1 MRPEKIFCGDY
12 SRGSADVRRH
22 TVLACLA
29 SICSAIAFAANAAA
43 QSPQPP
49 PQLDSEPAETS
60 TTIEGNA
67 PTGPQRPLAI
77 VSWHLEDAS
86 KAGAVDIRPE
96 PQRVWRHTF
105 GAERKSPSRA
115 NFDIARLD
123 ADVVL
128 LQGLRMLAHARLLFP
143 ASRWRIV
150 ASRQIIQP
158 MLPGPNSGARW
169 GSAPRPPTTAIAIR
183 YQRRVRVLGVENI
196 AEVVAPVA
204 NASSTTD
211 VASET
216 PAAVAVRLRIDGRFM
231 WAVSADL
238 PQACGEPAEA
248 PTVVCPA
255 RAALERWLA
264 ARRPAERVLIA
275 GPNTSRTSSASPT
288 NSVCRAQAIEMT
300 DGGATAAP
308 DATTP
313 AAAPASALLPRP
325 AAVPEA
331 VSTPSAAPVSA
342 APVRARRLV
351 STARAHLH
359 PLAGCIA
366 RLTLD

>member
-1 MRPEKIFCGDY
+1 MRPGQISESSY
-12 SRGSADVRRH
+12 SRGRAVARLCA
-22 TVLACLA
+22 VIACLMDTA
-29 SICSAIAFAANAAA
+29 MALAANAGA
-43 QSPQPP
+43 QSPQTL
-49 PQLDSEPAETS
+49 PQLDSERAETS

-67 PTGPQRPLAI
+67 PAGPQRPLAI

-128 LQGLRMLAHARLLFP
+128 LQGLSMLAHARLLFP
-143 ASRWRIV
+143 ASQWRVV

-158 MLPGPNSGARW
+158 MLPGSNSNARW

-183 YQRRVRVLGVENI
+183 YQRSVRVMGIEHI

-204 NASSTTD
+204 NATSNTD
-211 VASET
+211 AASET
-216 PAAVAVRLRIDGRFM
+216 PAAVAVRLRINGRLV

-248 PTVVCPA
+248 PTAACPA
-255 RAALERWLA
+255 RAALESWQA
-264 ARRPAERVLIA
+264 ARRPAERVLIG
-275 GPNTSRTSSASPT
+275 GPNTTPTSSPSPT
-288 NSVCRAQAIEMT
+288 NPVCRSQAIAMT
-300 DGGATAAP
+300 DGGASAAP
-308 DATTP
+308 DTATAP
-313 AAAPASALLPRP
+313 AVPASALLPQA
-325 AAVPEA
+325 AAVPET
-331 VSTPSAAPVSA
+331 VGTPSAAPVH
-342 APVRARRLV
+342 ARRLV